1 MAKKKVQPKRELPHD
16 WVRISKAA
24 AGAGV
29 STQTVEYYI
38 MLGLIIPLRQEG
50 RYGRFFDAELV
61 KRIKLIRRL
70 NETGY
75 ALRDIREI
83 YLKGKNKFTTK
94 DT

>member
-1 MAKKKVQPKRELPHD
+1 M
-16 WVRISKAA
+16 RISAAA

-29 STQTVEYYI
+29 SRQTVEYYI

-50 RYGRFFDAELV
+50 RYGRFFDAGLV
-61 KRIKLIRRL
+61 KRIKLLRRL

-83 YLKGKNKFTTK
+83 YLKGRRSQNFN
-94 DT
+94 D

>member
-1 MAKKKVQPKRELPHD
+1 M
-16 WVRISKAA
+16 RISKAA
-24 AGAGV
+24 ASAAV

-38 MLGLIIPLRQEG
+38 MLGLITPLRQEG
-50 RYGRFFDAELV
+50 RYGRFFDAGLV

-83 YLKGKNKFTTK
+83 YLKGKESHNLK
-94 DT
+94 D

>member
-1 MAKKKVQPKRELPHD
+1 MAKKKVQSKNTLPEG

-24 AGAGV
+24 SAAAV

-38 MLGLIIPLRQEG
+38 MLGLVTPLRETG
-50 RYGRFFDAELV
+50 RYGRFFDSGLI

-83 YLKGKNKFTTK
+83 YLKGRALRDVK
-94 DT
+94 DL

>member
-1 MAKKKVQPKRELPHD
+1 MAQKKIQPKSDLPQG
-16 WVRISKAA
+16 WMRISKAA
-24 AGAGV
+24 AAAEV
-29 STQTVEYYI
+29 SRQTVEYYI
-38 MLGLIIPLRQEG
+38 MLGMIVPLRQEG

-83 YLKGKNKFTTK
+83 YLKGKN
-94 DT
+94 

>member
-1 MAKKKVQPKRELPHD
+1 VCDKNLVAKKKVQSKSNLPEG
-16 WVRISKAA
+16 WMRISKAA
-24 AGAGV
+24 TAAAV

-50 RYGRFFDAELV
+50 RYGRFFDVGLV

-83 YLKGKNKFTTK
+83 YLKGRK
-94 DT
+94 

>member
-1 MAKKKVQPKRELPHD
+1 MAKKKVQPKSDLPPG

-24 AGAGV
+24 ALAAV
-29 STQTVEYYI
+29 SKQTVEYYI
-38 MLGLIIPLRQEG
+38 MLGLITPLRQES
-50 RYGRFFDAELV
+50 RYGRFFDTGLV

-83 YLKGKNKFTTK
+83 YLKGKRSQNFN
-94 DT
+94 D